1 MIKFFRHIR
10 KNLINEG
17 KTSKYLKYALGEIIL
32 VVIGILIALQINN
45 WNEDHKGK
53 KIAQLSM
60 QALQFDLSKDVVAL
74 KKVIENSVQDSTKLG
89 SIKRKMSRDDLTL
102 DTLVNIARFEFNPWV
117 PLSISFNNNTINSL
131 RSTGNINLLPTEV
144 QENLL
149 SLDALQQGY
158 LQSFSNDVGIYLDNT
173 ILYSKSYPFKDIGH
187 IDSKSKLADSIWSKA
202 TMSGLGAE
210 LNGLVG
216 VKYSNYYELISS
228 LQNIQKETEI
238 LINLL
243 RKYE

>member
-1 MIKFFRHIR
+1 
-10 KNLINEG
+10 
-17 KTSKYLKYALGEIIL
+17 
-32 VVIGILIALQINN
+32 
-45 WNEDHKGK
+45 
-53 KIAQLSM
+53 M
-60 QALQFDLSKDVVAL
+60 QALQFDLSKDDVAL
-74 KKVIENSVQDSTKLG
+74 KKVIENSVIDSTKLG
-89 SIKRKMSRDDLTL
+89 GIKRKMSRDDLTL